1 VSGIRPLVVTVMIW
15 FIAGVAGGLAGAFL
29 GVGSS
34 VGPLLGWREFLFI
47 MLVVLVGMRWGI
59 AGVILVGTSAGI
71 ALTAMALTFDQVL
84 YAELVL
90 IIAFVVLLKWRGT
103 RLTETAKV

>member
-1 VSGIRPLVVTVMIW
+1 MKTIVRIIGTPAAAHAAI
-15 FIAGVAGGLAGAFL
+15 
-29 GVGSS
+29 VGSS